1 MPPISAQTFARWM
14 LSLQTCSEVRDHGD
28 GRADLLGDVVDK
40 NFLAVGSDVIEDLRS
55 GCGDGD
61 LLRRPELRGS
71 IDFLDREYK
80 EIETGSI

>member
-1 MPPISAQTFARWM
+1 M

-40 NFLAVGSDVIEDLRS
+40 NFLAVGSDVVEDLRS
-55 GCGDGD
+55 GCGYGD

-71 IDFLDREYK
+71 IDFLDTVLVRGDPFERMSF
-80 EIETGSI
+80 IR